1 MSNISQKQRL
11 IQNYTLLGVECIC
24 IVLSFTLAIFTRGVQ
39 ESWYTFSRSYMMTI
53 AYILFFHLLSYYMF
67 DWNINIF
74 KRGYYVEFIAV
85 FKYNVVLILILSFF
99 LFVTKIADDFSRL
112 VFVFFFV
119 YNTILTYIGHL
130 LLKQYFVKIYRTSSS
145 SNKLFLITFSDYAK
159 QVLAQ
164 LTDSPEWSFEVAGI
178 ALLDQEKE
186 TVHKSIRNIPVIAGK
201 EDLFEQLKVQVVDE
215 VFLHLPDYPRNQIE
229 ELITQFES
237 MGVTVHVNIDYF
249 NNVMAHK
256 TTESFAGFTVLSYE
270 AATFDYRRLVIKR
283 IMDIIGSLV
292 GLTITAVLTPFIAI
306 AIKLDSKGPVFFAQ
320 KRVGKNGRYFYLYKF
335 RSMTTD
341 AEERKKELMAQN
353 EMDGPM
359 FKVENDPRVTKVG
372 AFLRKTSLDELPQFY
387 NILIGNMSLVGTRP
401 PTVDE
406 FKQYDLYYRRR
417 LSIKP
422 GLTGLWQV
430 SGRSDITDFKDVL
443 KLDLQYIDNWSLSSD
458 IRILLMTVWVVVM
471 KRGAR

>member
-112 VFVFFFV
+112 VFVFFFI

-145 SNKLFLITFSDYAK
+145 SNKLFLITFSDYAE

-164 LTDSPEWSFEVAGI
+164 LTDSPEWSYEVSGI
-178 ALLDQEKE
+178 ALLDQKKE
-186 TVHKSIRNIPVIAGK
+186 AEHKTIRDIPVIAGK

-215 VFLHLPDYPRNQIE
+215 VFLHLPDYPRSQIE

-270 AATFDYRRLVIKR
+270 ATTFDYRRLVIKR
-283 IMDIIGSLV
+283 IMDIIGSLI

>member
-1 MSNISQKQRL
+1 MI
-11 IQNYTLLGVECIC
+11 
-24 IVLSFTLAIFTRGVQ
+24 A
-39 ESWYTFSRSYMMTI
+39 RS
-53 AYILFFHLLSYYMF
+53 
-67 DWNINIF
+67 
-74 KRGYYVEFIAV
+74 
-85 FKYNVVLILILSFF
+85 
-99 LFVTKIADDFSRL
+99 DDL
-112 VFVFFFV
+112 
-119 YNTILTYIGHL
+119 Y
-130 LLKQYFVKIYRTSSS
+130 
-145 SNKLFLITFSDYAK
+145 
-159 QVLAQ
+159 
-164 LTDSPEWSFEVAGI
+164 
-178 ALLDQEKE
+178 
-186 TVHKSIRNIPVIAGK
+186 
-201 EDLFEQLKVQVVDE
+201 EQLKVQVVDE
-215 VFLHLPDYPRNQIE
+215 IFIHLPDYPRTQIE
-229 ELITQFES
+229 ELITKFES
-237 MGVTVHVNIDYF
+237 MGITVHVNIDYF
-249 NNVMAHK
+249 NNVIAHK

-270 AATFDYRRLVIKR
+270 ASTFDYRRLLIKR
-283 IMDIIGSLV
+283 VMDIAGSLV
-292 GLTITAVLTPFIAI
+292 GLAITAVLTPFIAI
-306 AIKLDSKGPVFFAQ
+306 AIKLDSKGPVFFRQ

-430 SGRSDITDFKDVL
+430 SGRSNITDFQDVL
-443 KLDLQYIDNWSLSSD
+443 KLDLEYIDNWSLSSD